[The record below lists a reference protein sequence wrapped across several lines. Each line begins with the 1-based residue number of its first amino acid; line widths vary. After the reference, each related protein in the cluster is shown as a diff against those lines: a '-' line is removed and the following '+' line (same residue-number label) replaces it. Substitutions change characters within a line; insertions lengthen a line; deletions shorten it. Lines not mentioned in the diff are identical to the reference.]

1 MVQLDQLELLDQ
13 ITLHESLCGTTN
25 EQQNVK

>member
-1 MVQLDQLELLDQ
+1 VQLNQPELPYQ

-25 EQQNVK
+25 EQQNVKW